1 MGWTDLLGLVSFGIA
16 GAGSPG
22 PNNTLLLASGVNFG
36 FTRTLPHV
44 FGAALGVGALVIA
57 AAAGVGALLEVVPG
71 SQVILQIGGSLYL
84 LYLAFR
90 IAGTSTVKSAVVA
103 KPLSAWEAGI
113 FQLINPKAWL
123 VAIGLVAAF
132 LPRAMPTII
141 GGPLVAAIQSLVCI
155 TAFSVWAMGG
165 AALSRLL
172 TNEGAVRT
180 VNLGL
185 AILLVASVALLW
197 M

>member
-22 PNNTLLLASGVNFG
+22 PNNTLSPAS
-36 FTRTLPHV
+36 
-44 FGAALGVGALVIA
+44 
-57 AAAGVGALLEVVPG
+57 GVGALLEVVPG
-71 SQVILQIGGSLYL
+71 SQVVLQIGGSLYL
-84 LYLAFR
+84 LYLSFR

-103 KPLSAWEAGI
+103 KPLSAWEAGV

-132 LPRAMPTII
+132 LPPAMPTIV

-165 AALSRLL
+165 AALSRVLM
-172 TNEGAVRT
+172 NERAVRT